1 MYKLRKLSRQAYKL
15 HLEGKI
21 HKKKEASSVS
31 GKVGGTAAATQ
42 AWGRGGGAFCDIC
55 DVSCSSKDAYEAHI
69 RGIKHQKVKQL
80 SWLSSSLSFCAFAS
94 D

>member
-80 SWLSSSLSFCAFAS
+80 SWLSSSLSLYAFAS

>member
-1 MYKLRKLSRQAYKL
+1 MTKLSRQAYKL

-42 AWGRGGGAFCDIC
+42 AWGRGGGAFCDVC

-80 SWLSSSLSFCAFAS
+80 TSLSYVLYFF
-94 D
+94 